1 MKLLFVQGGSRVK
14 RDNNGNLYVD
24 GNLNDKIFQRY
35 LSYCNELAVFLRE
48 ESKTYEECI
57 AKQKF
62 NAITKNP
69 KIKILTTPDL
79 VVPKTRILSLKI
91 RNKIKSD
98 LKKAIK
104 DADKIIVRSPG
115 NFYTINA
122 AKIAKKLHK
131 PLLVEVTGYIYDGYR
146 YHGTK
151 LGPIVARYYDEA
163 ARKIIRESDYVL
175 YVTENFLQSHY
186 PTKGKQLGCS
196 DVEISQLDPQVLVKR
211 LEKIS
216 KNKDALTLGTIGFLH
231 IPLKGQ
237 QDVIRAVKI
246 LKDRGY
252 KIRYQL
258 VGIGDSTRLK
268 YLVRELDLEDEV
280 KFVGGLPHDQVL
292 EWLQHIDIYI
302 QPSYVEGVCR
312 SVIEAMAMAC
322 PTIVSN
328 GGGNIELCNP
338 EFVFNRGD
346 VNAIVELL
354 LKMNQKARIKYAKI
368 NFERA
373 SSYVKNSLDQK
384 RDQFYSQ
391 FKDEK

>member
-1 MKLLFVQGGSRVK
+1 M
-14 RDNNGNLYVD
+14 
-24 GNLNDKIFQRY
+24 
-35 LSYCNELAVFLRE
+35 
-48 ESKTYEECI
+48 
-57 AKQKF
+57 
-62 NAITKNP
+62 
-69 KIKILTTPDL
+69 
-79 VVPKTRILSLKI
+79 
-91 RNKIKSD
+91 
-98 LKKAIK
+98 
-104 DADKIIVRSPG
+104 
-115 NFYTINA
+115 
-122 AKIAKKLHK
+122 
-131 PLLVEVTGYIYDGYR
+131 
-146 YHGTK
+146 
-151 LGPIVARYYDEA
+151 
-163 ARKIIRESDYVL
+163 
-175 YVTENFLQSHY
+175 
-186 PTKGKQLGCS
+186 
-196 DVEISQLDPQVLVKR
+196 
-211 LEKIS
+211 
-216 KNKDALTLGTIGFLH
+216 GTIGFLH